1 MKVASGKFLLRLPSE
16 LHERVRDAAS
26 ARGRSLNEYCLAVLE
41 AAVSRAPESTPE
53 WLESLRGELGRDL
66 VGVVLF
72 GSTARGTQRAGS
84 DVDLLIV
91 LEPGVPI
98 TRELYRRWDGAIGP
112 SSGAETPHFVSL
124 PATVD
129 QAGGLWYEVAMDGI
143 VLHDSRQRIARFFS
157 EVRKAAA
164 AGIIRRETA
173 HGHPYWVHASEVEP
187 RA

>member
-1 MKVASGKFLLRLPSE
+1 MKAASGKFLLRLPSQ

-41 AAVSRAPESTPE
+41 AAVSRAPENTPD
-53 WLESLRGELGRDL
+53 WLEPLHSELGRDL

-98 TRELYRRWDGAIGP
+98 TRELYRRWDSVVGL
-112 SSGAETPHFVSL
+112 SSRAETPHFVSL

-143 VLHDSRQRIARFFS
+143 VLRDGGQRIARFLS
-157 EVRKAAA
+157 EIRKAAA
-164 AGIIRRETA
+164 AGIIRREVA
-173 HGHPYWVHASEVEP
+173 HGHPYWVRAAEVDPHA
-187 RA
+187 